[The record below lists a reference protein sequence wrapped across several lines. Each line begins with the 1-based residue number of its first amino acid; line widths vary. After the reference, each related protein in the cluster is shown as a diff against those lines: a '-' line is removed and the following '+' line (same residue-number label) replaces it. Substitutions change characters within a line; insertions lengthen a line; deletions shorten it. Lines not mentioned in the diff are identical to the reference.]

1 MPVQSGIFSKL
12 ERQNGIIMKKEIYI
26 TDYNCVTPLG
36 FDADSNW
43 KALLEGKSGVA
54 LHKII
59 DNQKAFYA
67 SMIDTQKLDEE
78 FNRFFTQNTIDFTRL
93 EKMLLLSLQPLVEK
107 HTLSENTAF
116 ILSTTKGNI
125 SLLKN
130 QSELPEGVYLS
141 KLAQKIADF
150 FGFKT
155 KPIVVSNACV
165 SGVMAIA
172 VAKNMIQAGKYKDA
186 FVIAGDELSEFVISG
201 FNSFQAIGSG
211 PCKPYDKNR
220 DGINIG
226 EAAAAIYMTSCH
238 SDEGKI
244 SENEKFRFKVLGDS
258 AVNDANHISG
268 PSRTGDGLFASI
280 KNAMT
285 EAQVSAEQIDFISA
299 HGTATL
305 YNDEMEAIAFNRME
319 LQNIPLNSMKGYYG
333 HCLGASGL
341 LESIISMESAIYSTL
356 LPSKNFEEN
365 GVSQPLNIIKE
376 NQSAAVQY
384 ILKTASGFG
393 GCNAAV
399 VLEKC

>member
-1 MPVQSGIFSKL
+1 M
-12 ERQNGIIMKKEIYI
+12 RKEIYI

-36 FDADSNW
+36 FSINSNW
-43 KALLEGKSGVA
+43 EALLAGKSGVT
-54 LHKII
+54 LHKVIE
-59 DNQKAFYA
+59 NQDPFFA
-67 SMIDTQKLDEE
+67 SMINTEE
-78 FNRFFTQNTIDFTRL
+78 LHKEFSKNFDSQEFTRL
-93 EKMLLLSLQPLVEK
+93 EKMLLLSLKPLIEK
-107 HTLSENTAF
+107 HSIAKDTAF

-130 QSELPEGVYLS
+130 ESELPEGVYLPR
-141 KLAQKIADF
+141 LAQKIADF

-155 KPIVVSNACV
+155 QPIVVSNACV

-186 FVIAGDELSEFVISG
+186 FVVAGDEISEFVISG
-201 FNSFQAIGSG
+201 FNSFQAIGTEA
-211 PCKPYDKNR
+211 CKPYDKNR
-220 DGINIG
+220 NGINIG
-226 EAAAAIYMTSCH
+226 EAAAAVYITS
-238 SDEGKI
+238 EA
-244 SENEKFRFKVLGDS
+244 SEKEKFRFKVLGDS
-258 AVNDANHISG
+258 AINDANHISG
-268 PSRTGDGLFASI
+268 PSRTGDGLYGSI

-285 EAQVSAEQIDFISA
+285 ETQVSAEQIDFISA

-319 LQNIPLNSMKGYYG
+319 LQNVPLNSMKGFYG

-341 LESIISMESAIYSTL
+341 LESIISMEIAIHNTL
-356 LPSKNFEEN
+356 IPSKNFKEM

-376 NQSAAVQY
+376 NQTAAIRY

-393 GCNAAV
+393 GCNAAI

>member
-1 MPVQSGIFSKL
+1 M
-12 ERQNGIIMKKEIYI
+12 RKEIYI
-26 TDYNCVTPLG
+26 TDYSCVTPLG
-36 FDADSNW
+36 FNVDSNW
-43 KALLEGKSGVA
+43 KALSEGQSGVA

-59 DNQKAFYA
+59 DNQDAFYA
-67 SMIDTQKLDEE
+67 SMIDSDKLNEE
-78 FNRFFTQNTIDFTRL
+78 FNRIFSRNNNNDFTRL
-93 EKMLLLSLQPLVEK
+93 EKMLLISLQPLVEK
-107 HTLSENTAF
+107 HAISEDTAF

-141 KLAQKIADF
+141 KLAEKTADF

-155 KPIVVSNACV
+155 KPIIISNACV
-165 SGVMAIA
+165 SGVMAIS

-186 FVIAGDELSEFVISG
+186 IVIAGDELSEFVISG

-211 PCKPYDKNR
+211 PCQPYDKNR

-226 EAAAAIYMTSCH
+226 EGAAAAYITS
-238 SDEGKI
+238 EP
-244 SENEKFRFKVLGDS
+244 SENEKLRFKVLGDS
-258 AVNDANHISG
+258 SVNDANHISG
-268 PSRTGDGLFASI
+268 PSRTGDGLYASI
-280 KNAMT
+280 RNAMN
-285 EAQVSAEQIDFISA
+285 EANVSPEQIDFISA

-305 YNDEMEAIAFNRME
+305 YNDEMEAIAFNRID

-341 LESIISMESAIYSTL
+341 LESIISMESALHGTL
-356 LPSKNFEEN
+356 LSSKNFEEM
-365 GVSQPLNIIKE
+365 GVTQPLNIIRE
-376 NQSAAVQY
+376 NQPSEIKY

>member
-1 MPVQSGIFSKL
+1 M
-12 ERQNGIIMKKEIYI
+12 RKEIYI

-36 FDADSNW
+36 FNVDSNW
-43 KALLEGKSGVA
+43 QALSEGQSGVA

-59 DNQKAFYA
+59 NNQDAFYA
-67 SMIDTQKLDEE
+67 SMIDTEKLNEE
-78 FNRFFTQNTIDFTRL
+78 FNRFFDSAQNDIHNFTRL
-93 EKMLLLSLQPLVEK
+93 EKMLLLSLRPLVEK
-107 HTLSENTAF
+107 HTISEDTAF

-125 SLLKN
+125 SLLKK

-141 KLAQKIADF
+141 KLAEKIAAF
-150 FGFKT
+150 FGFKV
-155 KPIVVSNACV
+155 KPIVISNACV
-165 SGVMAIA
+165 SGVMAIS

-211 PCKPYDKNR
+211 PCKPYDKTR

-226 EAAAAIYMTSCH
+226 EAAAAVYITSCH
-238 SDEGKI
+238 CEEQSDEAI
-244 SENEKFRFKVLGDS
+244 SQNEKPRFKILGDS

-268 PSRTGDGLFASI
+268 PSRTGDGLYASI

-285 EAQVSAEQIDFISA
+285 EAMVSPEQIDFISA

-305 YNDEMEAIAFNRME
+305 YNDEMEAIAFNRMD
-319 LQNIPLNSMKGYYG
+319 LQHIPLNSMKGYYG

-341 LESIISMESAIYSTL
+341 LESIISMESALHGTL
-356 LPSKNFEEN
+356 LPSKNFEET
-365 GVSQPLNIIKE
+365 GVTQPLNIIKE
-376 NQSAAVQY
+376 NQAAEIKY

>member
-1 MPVQSGIFSKL
+1 M
-12 ERQNGIIMKKEIYI
+12 RKEIYI

-36 FDADSNW
+36 FNVETNW
-43 KALLEGKSGVA
+43 KALLEGHSGVA
-54 LHKII
+54 LHQII
-59 DNQKAFYA
+59 DNQDSFYA
-67 SMIDTQKLDEE
+67 SMISTEKLDQE
-78 FNRFFTQNTIDFTRL
+78 FNSLFEAHTDSNTTRL
-93 EKMLLLSLQPLVEK
+93 EKMLFLSLKPLIEK
-107 HTLSENTAF
+107 HAINEDTAL

-130 QSELPEGVYLS
+130 QTELPDGVYLS
-141 KLAQKIADF
+141 ALAQKTADF

-155 KPIVVSNACV
+155 KPIVISNACV

-172 VAKNMIQAGKYKDA
+172 VAKNMIQAGRYKDA

-211 PCKPYDKNR
+211 PCQPYDKNR

-226 EAAAAIYMTSCH
+226 EAAAAVYITSCH
-238 SDEGKI
+238 CEEQSDEAI
-244 SENEKFRFKVLGDS
+244 SQNEKFRFKVLGDS
-258 AVNDANHISG
+258 AINDANHISG
-268 PSRTGDGLFASI
+268 PSRTGDGLYGSI
-280 KNAMT
+280 RNAMT
-285 EAQVSAEQIDFISA
+285 EAQVSPEQIDFVSA

-319 LQNIPLNSMKGYYG
+319 LQHVPLNSMKGYYG

-341 LESIISMESAIYSTL
+341 LESIISMESALHGIL
-356 LPSKNFEEN
+356 IPSKNFEEN

-376 NQSAAVQY
+376 NQPATIRY

-393 GCNAAV
+393 GCNAAI

>member
-1 MPVQSGIFSKL
+1 
-12 ERQNGIIMKKEIYI
+12 MKKEIYI
-26 TDYNCVTPLG
+26 TDYNCITPLG
-36 FDADSNW
+36 FDVDSNW
-43 KALLEGKSGVA
+43 GALLAGKSGVA

-59 DNQKAFYA
+59 DNQDPFYA
-67 SMIDTQKLDEE
+67 SVIDSEKLDEE
-78 FNRFFTQNTIDFTRL
+78 FRRVFTGNIHFEFTRL
-93 EKMLLLSLQPLVEK
+93 EKMLLLSIKPLVEK
-107 HTLSENTAF
+107 HTVTENTAF

-130 QSELPEGVYLS
+130 QAELPEGTYLP

-186 FVIAGDELSEFVISG
+186 FVIAGDEISEFVISG
-201 FNSFQAIGSG
+201 FNSFQAIGSES
-211 PCKPYDKNR
+211 CKPYDKNR
-220 DGINIG
+220 NGINIG
-226 EAAAAIYMTSCH
+226 EAAAAAYITS
-238 SDEGKI
+238 EP

-258 AVNDANHISG
+258 AINDANHISG
-268 PSRTGDGLFASI
+268 PSRTGDGLYGSI
-280 KNAMT
+280 RNAMM
-285 EAQVSAEQIDFISA
+285 EAKVSAKQIGFISA

-305 YNDEMEAIAFNRME
+305 YNDEMESIAFNRME

-341 LESIISMESAIYSTL
+341 LESIISMESALQNTL
-356 LPSKNFEEN
+356 IPSKNFEEI
-365 GVSQPLNIIKE
+365 GVTQPLNIIKE
-376 NQSAAVQY
+376 NQPANIRY

-393 GCNAAV
+393 GCNAAI
-399 VLEKC
+399 VLVKC

>member
-1 MPVQSGIFSKL
+1 M
-12 ERQNGIIMKKEIYI
+12 RKEVYI

-36 FDADSNW
+36 FDVSSNW
-43 KALLEGKSGVA
+43 NALLDGKSGVA

-59 DNQKAFYA
+59 ENQEPFYA
-67 SMIDTQKLDEE
+67 SMIDSEKLEEE
-78 FNRFFTQNTIDFTRL
+78 FQKNFDNQDFTRL
-93 EKMLLLSLQPLVEK
+93 EKMFLLSLKPLVARHSISDE
-107 HTLSENTAF
+107 TAF

-130 QSELPEGVYLS
+130 QTALPEGVFLS
-141 KLAQKIADF
+141 NLAQKLADF

-186 FVIAGDELSEFVISG
+186 VVVAGDEISEFVISG
-201 FNSFQAIGSG
+201 FNSFQAIGTEI
-211 PCKPYDKNR
+211 CRPYDKNR

-226 EAAAAIYMTSCH
+226 EATAAVYMTSH
-238 SDEGKI
+238 REERSDEI
-244 SENEKFRFKVLGDS
+244 TSNEKFSFKILGDS
-258 AVNDANHISG
+258 AINDANHISG

-285 EAQVSAEQIDFISA
+285 EANVSAEKIDFISA
-299 HGTATL
+299 HGTATI

-319 LQNIPLNSMKGYYG
+319 LQHVPLNSLKGYYG

-341 LESIISMESAIYSTL
+341 LESIISMESALKNTL
-356 LPSKNFEEN
+356 IPSKNFKET
-365 GVSQPLNIIKE
+365 GTSQPLNIIKE
-376 NQSAAVQY
+376 NQPAEIKY

-393 GCNAAV
+393 GCNAAI
-399 VLEKC
+399 VLEKCLKS

>member
-1 MPVQSGIFSKL
+1 
-12 ERQNGIIMKKEIYI
+12 MKQEIYI

-36 FDADSNW
+36 FNIDSNW
-43 KALLEGKSGVA
+43 EALLAGKSGVA
-54 LHKII
+54 LHTVIE
-59 DNQKAFYA
+59 NQDAFYA
-67 SMIDTQKLDEE
+67 SMINTEELIEE
-78 FNRFFTQNTIDFTRL
+78 FSKNFDSQEFTRL
-93 EKMLLLSLQPLVEK
+93 EKMLLLSLKPLIEK
-107 HTLSENTAF
+107 YSITEDTAF

-130 QSELPEGVYLS
+130 QSGLPEGVYLP

-172 VAKNMIQAGKYKDA
+172 VAKNMIQAGKYKNA

-201 FNSFQAIGSG
+201 FNSFQAIGTE
-211 PCKPYDKNR
+211 PCKPYDLNR
-220 DGINIG
+220 NGINIG
-226 EAAAAIYMTSCH
+226 EAAAAVYITS
-238 SDEGKI
+238 EA
-244 SENEKFRFKVLGDS
+244 SENDKFRFRVLGDS
-258 AVNDANHISG
+258 AINDANHISG
-268 PSRTGDGLFASI
+268 PSRTGDGLYGSI
-280 KNAMT
+280 KNAMN
-285 EAQVSAEQIDFISA
+285 EANISAEQVDFISA

-319 LQNIPLNSMKGYYG
+319 LQNVPLNSMKGFYG

-341 LESIISMESAIYSTL
+341 LESIISMESALHNTL
-356 LPSKNFEEN
+356 IPSKNFEEM
-365 GVSQPLNIIKE
+365 GVSQPLNIIQE
-376 NQSAAVQY
+376 NHPATIRY

-393 GCNAAV
+393 GCNAAI

>member
-1 MPVQSGIFSKL
+1 M
-12 ERQNGIIMKKEIYI
+12 RKEIYI

-36 FDADSNW
+36 FNVDANW

-59 DNQKAFYA
+59 ENQDAFYT
-67 SMIDTQKLDEE
+67 SMIDSERIEKE
-78 FNRFFTQNTIDFTRL
+78 FDGIFGSVQNSYTDFTRL
-93 EKMLLLSLQPLVEK
+93 EKMLLLSMKPLMEK
-107 HTLSENTAF
+107 YSVTENTAL

-125 SLLKN
+125 SLLKD
-130 QSELPEGVYLS
+130 QTELPEGVHLS

-150 FGFKT
+150 FGFKVR
-155 KPIVVSNACV
+155 PIVVSNACV

-186 FVIAGDELSEFVISG
+186 FVIAGDEITEFVISG
-201 FNSFQAIGSG
+201 FNSFQAIGTE

-220 DGINIG
+220 NGINIG
-226 EAAAAIYMTSCH
+226 EAAATVYITSTP
-238 SDEGKI
+238 

-258 AVNDANHISG
+258 AINDANHISG
-268 PSRTGDGLFASI
+268 PSRTGDGLYASI

-285 EAQVSAEQIDFISA
+285 EARVSAGQIDFVSA

-319 LQNIPLNSMKGYYG
+319 LQKVPLNSMKGYYG

-341 LESIISMESAIYSTL
+341 LESIISMESALHGTL
-356 LPSKNFEEN
+356 IPSKNFEEM
-365 GVSQPLNIIKE
+365 GVSQPLNIIQE
-376 NQSAAVQY
+376 NQAATIRY

-393 GCNAAV
+393 GCNAAI
-399 VLEKC
+399 VLEKINTL